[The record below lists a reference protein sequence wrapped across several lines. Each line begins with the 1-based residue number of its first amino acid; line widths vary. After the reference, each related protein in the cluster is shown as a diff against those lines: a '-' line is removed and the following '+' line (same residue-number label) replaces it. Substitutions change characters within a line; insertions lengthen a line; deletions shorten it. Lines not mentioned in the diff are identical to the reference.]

1 MKLIVALLCGMLFGA
16 GLTVSQMVD
25 PNKVLNF
32 LDIFGHWDPSL
43 AFVMMGGISVFALG
57 YFGIVKNREKPV
69 FDEVFDLSKNTKI
82 DKQLVL
88 GAVLFGLG
96 WGLAGIC
103 PGPAIANI
111 SNGDS
116 KIIVFIVMM
125 LLGMQCVTWFTSKR
139 NSN

>member
-1 MKLIVALLCGMLFGA
+1 MRLIVALMCGVLFGS
-16 GLTVSQMVD
+16 GLTISQMVD

-32 LDIFGHWDPSL
+32 LDVLGVWDPSL
-43 AFVMMGGISVFALG
+43 AFVMIGGISVFSLG
-57 YFGIVKNREKPV
+57 YFMVVKKRDKPV
-69 FDEVFDLSKNTKI
+69 LGEEFDLPKNKTI

-111 SNGDS
+111 SGGES
-116 KIIVFIVMM
+116 KIFVFIVMM
-125 LLGMQCVTWFTSKR
+125 LLGMQGVTWLKK
-139 NSN
+139 